1 MSRIVD
7 EKMAELSDRFGR
19 RLDAKV
25 DKVEEAWNAFG
36 GGVSELRDLYRLI
49 HTLAGSGTTFG
60 YSRVSASALAI
71 EEILLPVLGPV
82 LAARS
87 RMSAGECRRVQEL
100 MAQLRLAIGTPDA
113 EEDERSW
120 HPFS

>member
-71 EEILLPVLGPV
+71 EEILLPALES
-82 LAARS
+82 RS
-87 RMSAGECRRVQEL
+87 RINADECRRVEEL
-100 MAQLRLAIGTPDA
+100 LTQLRLAAETPD
-113 EEDERSW
+113 DNRDD
-120 HPFS
+120 PT